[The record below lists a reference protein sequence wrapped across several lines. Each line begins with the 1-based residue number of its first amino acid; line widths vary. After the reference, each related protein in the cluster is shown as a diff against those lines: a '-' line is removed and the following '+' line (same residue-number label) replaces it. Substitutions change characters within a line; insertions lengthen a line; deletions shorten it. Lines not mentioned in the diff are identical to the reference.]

1 MVVYIKNHF
10 SQCRTD
16 FGKVDTKNSVVE
28 EKYKVHSF
36 FFSHMCGSFSRP
48 HKIAKTL
55 PQKLN
60 KLFFTENAP
69 ARSGNRPLIG
79 HSFHRRRGHNSMSF
93 NCPNPYVYA
102 LPKPRITPKFSRY
115 AAGPANRAIPIQ
127 ARSTLMPLPAPN
139 IRK

>member
-16 FGKVDTKNSVVE
+16 FGKVDTKNSEVE

-36 FFSHMCGSFSRP
+36 FFNHMCGSFSRP

-60 KLFFTENAP
+60 KLFFHRKR
-69 ARSGNRPLIG
+69 ARSIWK
-79 HSFHRRRGHNSMSF
+79 S
-93 NCPNPYVYA
+93 
-102 LPKPRITPKFSRY
+102 
-115 AAGPANRAIPIQ
+115 AANWTFVPSATGA
-127 ARSTLMPLPAPN
+127 
-139 IRK
+139 